1 MTTLKARNL
10 SLGDVHRLLG
20 IQPLYNGS
28 FAPLL
33 TLEPI
38 TETEQQE
45 LDRIQDE
52 FRTYW
57 AEGKVLEGQVRLVAV
72 APLLRLAGFN
82 RPPIK
87 LKVEEEINRIYIE
100 DEDTHITGRF
110 DIVAVNKEQPT
121 GNSMPLWVLVVE
133 SKNSEVDVS
142 TGLPQLL
149 TYAFNSLERQESVWG
164 LTTNGKLNEFVY
176 IHQGNPPTYQFMPIL
191 NFFERDRT
199 IQLLQVLKAI
209 GKL

>member
-1 MTTLKARNL
+1 MN
-10 SLGDVHRLLG
+10 
-20 IQPLYNGS
+20 P
-28 FAPLL
+28 PLL
-33 TLEPI
+33 
-38 TETEQQE
+38 
-45 LDRIQDE
+45 QD
-52 FRTYW
+52 
-57 AEGKVLEGQVRLVAV
+57 KVL
-72 APLLRLAGFN
+72 
-82 RPPIK
+82 
-87 LKVEEEINRIYIE
+87 